1 MFKLEFATDN
11 AAFDDGN
18 RINEAARILR
28 EIADKME
35 SARLVAGI
43 ASGPLKRKARR
54 ATAAHHANVMALSSA
69 IDGPM
74 PDDIA
79 AMTDDEL
86 LAELRQ

>member
-1 MFKLEFATDN
+1 MT
-11 AAFDDGN
+11 
-18 RINEAARILR
+18 ARIDPATLSRTDAIAFR
-28 EIADKME
+28 ESELARLE

-43 ASGPLKRKARR
+43 ARGPLKRKARQ
-54 ATAAHHANVMALSSA
+54 AIAAHHANIMALTSA

>member
-1 MFKLEFATDN
+1 M
-11 AAFDDGN
+11 
-18 RINEAARILR
+18 
-28 EIADKME
+28 ADRKQII
-35 SARLVAGI
+35 GI
-43 ASGPLKRKARR
+43 ICR
-54 ATAAHHANVMALSSA
+54 AMPA

>member
-1 MFKLEFATDN
+1 MS
-11 AAFDDGN
+11 
-18 RINEAARILR
+18 ARIDPATLSRADAIAFR
-28 EIADKME
+28 ESELARLE

-43 ASGPLKRKARR
+43 ASGPLKRRAKA
-54 ATAAHHANVMALSSA
+54 ATAAHHANIMALTSA

>member
-1 MFKLEFATDN
+1 MS
-11 AAFDDGN
+11 
-18 RINEAARILR
+18 ARIDPATLSRADAISFR
-28 EIADKME
+28 ESELARLE
-35 SARLVAGI
+35 SSRLVAGI

-54 ATAAHHANVMALSSA
+54 AATAHHTNIMALTSA

-86 LAELRQ
+86 LAALLAAMV